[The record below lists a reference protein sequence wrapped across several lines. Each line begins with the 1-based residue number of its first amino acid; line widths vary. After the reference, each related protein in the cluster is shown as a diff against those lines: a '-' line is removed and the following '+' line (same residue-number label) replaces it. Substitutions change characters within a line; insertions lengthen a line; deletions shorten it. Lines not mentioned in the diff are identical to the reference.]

1 MALVD
6 QTTEGRQAFATLF
19 HSDGG
24 NSLIQKFHT
33 SCASFLTKKYRTH
46 QWPLQGVPTQ
56 TAIERLAMTVTR
68 MVRRPRRAKQSPQR
82 TGGGP
87 STPARRAGEGSV
99 CTYLSKDSSPARRA
113 DVEGIRH
120 PGQRPSPSRMF
131 VLDQTL
137 IRRRGR
143 GSASLDPPASSVVTT
158 ESSLP
163 CWD

>member
-1 MALVD
+1 MALPD

-46 QWPLQGVPTQ
+46 QWSLQGVPTQ

-68 MVRRPRRAKQSPQR
+68 KVRRPRQAIQSPQR

-99 CTYLSKDSSPARRA
+99 CTYLVKKIPRQHVGLMLKESDTRDSVR
-113 DVEGIRH
+113 RH
-120 PGQRPSPSRMF
+120 PGCLFLIKLASGEETGDQRS
-131 VLDQTL
+131 L
-137 IRRRGR
+137 IHQLHR
-143 GSASLDPPASSVVTT
+143 S
-158 ESSLP
+158 
-163 CWD
+163 